1 MKKKSSNWFEGKY
14 VAMKGGGY
22 LDITEAMHD
31 SCDGKF
37 CFQVTAEIFRNCSRN
52 EDGTIYLIDD
62 ADDKTVKKIASAR
75 SSLNPKKVRAELHRL
90 KSEGIFMF
98 EPYSP
103 KSYWKH
109 GVYRLVKSFPWRE
122 TLSFEEQI
130 QEGMIFDSVAIQYIF
145 FVNVQLANGE
155 LIPFPV
161 SKLGKHTD
169 TLSRKEEAEKLAREA
184 VQEVKNVLLP
194 RLEKGIEIQS
204 IYLERKCGV

>member
-130 QEGMIFDSVAIQYIF
+130 QEDMIFDSVAIQYIF
-145 FVNVQLANGE
+145 FVNV
-155 LIPFPV
+155 
-161 SKLGKHTD
+161 
-169 TLSRKEEAEKLAREA
+169 
-184 VQEVKNVLLP
+184 
-194 RLEKGIEIQS
+194 
-204 IYLERKCGV
+204 

>member
-14 VAMKGGGY
+14 VAMKDGGY

-90 KSEGIFMF
+90 KSESIFMF

-145 FVNVQLANGE
+145 FVNVQLTNGE

-161 SKLGKHTD
+161 SKLGKYTD
-169 TLSRKEEAEKLAREA
+169 TLSRKEEAEKLAKLNAWRRTA
-184 VQEVKNVLLP
+184 
-194 RLEKGIEIQS
+194 
-204 IYLERKCGV
+204 

>member
-90 KSEGIFMF
+90 KSECLNRTVRNRIGNM
-98 EPYSP
+98 
-103 KSYWKH
+103 
-109 GVYRLVKSFPWRE
+109 
-122 TLSFEEQI
+122 
-130 QEGMIFDSVAIQYIF
+130 AYIA
-145 FVNVQLANGE
+145 L
-155 LIPFPV
+155 
-161 SKLGKHTD
+161 
-169 TLSRKEEAEKLAREA
+169 
-184 VQEVKNVLLP
+184 
-194 RLEKGIEIQS
+194 
-204 IYLERKCGV
+204 

>member
-14 VAMKGGGY
+14 VAMKDGGY
-22 LDITEAMHD
+22 LDITEAQQ
-31 SCDGKF
+31 DGYDGRF

-62 ADDKTVKKIASAR
+62 ADNEIVKRIASIR
-75 SSLNPKKVRAELHRL
+75 SSLNPKNVREELHRL
-90 KSEGIFMF
+90 VHEGIFTF
-98 EPYSP
+98 EPYNP
-103 KSYWKH
+103 KTYWKH
-109 GVYRLVKSFPWRE
+109 GVYRLVKPFPWRE
-122 TLSFEEQI
+122 TISFEEQI

-145 FVNVQLANGE
+145 FINVQLTNGE

-161 SKLGKHTD
+161 SKLGKYTD

-184 VQEVKNVLLP
+184 VHEVRNVLLP
-194 RLEKGIEIQS
+194 RLEKGVEIQS

>member
-1 MKKKSSNWFEGKY
+1 
-14 VAMKGGGY
+14 
-22 LDITEAMHD
+22 
-31 SCDGKF
+31 
-37 CFQVTAEIFRNCSRN
+37 
-52 EDGTIYLIDD
+52 
-62 ADDKTVKKIASAR
+62 
-75 SSLNPKKVRAELHRL
+75 
-90 KSEGIFMF
+90 MF

-184 VQEVKNVLLP
+184 VQEVRNVLLP
-194 RLEKGIEIQS
+194 RLEKGVEIQS

>member
-14 VAMKGGGY
+14 VAMKDGGY

-31 SCDGKF
+31 SYDGKF
-37 CFQVTAEIFRNCSRN
+37 CFQ
-52 EDGTIYLIDD
+52 
-62 ADDKTVKKIASAR
+62 
-75 SSLNPKKVRAELHRL
+75 
-90 KSEGIFMF
+90 
-98 EPYSP
+98 
-103 KSYWKH
+103 
-109 GVYRLVKSFPWRE
+109 
-122 TLSFEEQI
+122 
-130 QEGMIFDSVAIQYIF
+130 AIQYIF
-145 FVNVQLANGE
+145 FVNVQLTNGE

-161 SKLGKHTD
+161 SKLGKYTD

>member
-14 VAMKGGGY
+14 VAMKDGGY

-31 SCDGKF
+31 SYDGKF

-90 KSEGIFMF
+90 KSESIFMF

-109 GVYRLVKSFPWRE
+109 GVYRLVKSFP
-122 TLSFEEQI
+122 
-130 QEGMIFDSVAIQYIF
+130 
-145 FVNVQLANGE
+145 
-155 LIPFPV
+155 
-161 SKLGKHTD
+161 
-169 TLSRKEEAEKLAREA
+169 
-184 VQEVKNVLLP
+184 
-194 RLEKGIEIQS
+194 
-204 IYLERKCGV
+204 